1 MAICVILCPIA
12 HYGLSMFD
20 SYSGYRLLT
29 RLVIFLL
36 LCFAVGLLIDQVMW
50 VMLIGA
56 IGLLVWHYKQ
66 LSRLN
71 YWLWRD
77 KRLTPPNGSGS
88 WEGVFNGIYRLQ
100 GKNRKR
106 VSQLAF
112 LLARFRQGA
121 EALPDAAVVLD
132 SDNNIL
138 WCNKL
143 AQLLIGLAWPQ
154 DNGQRIDN
162 LIRHP
167 DFSRY
172 LKQADFDEPFELTD
186 TQNDARVLEIR
197 IMGYGSGQRLLIA
210 RDITRIRQL
219 EGMRKEFVANVSHE
233 LKTPLT
239 VLQGYLEMMQGMAE
253 PGSPSIKAMDQMQ
266 QQTERMRSMVEQLLV
281 LSRIEDASAVN
292 LGAKVNMGLLLGT
305 LKEEAQA
312 LALDQYTLSFESD
325 ANLNI
330 YGNEMLLRSA
340 CSNLV
345 SNAIRYTEPGGKVSI
360 AWKRVPM
367 GAKFSVTDSGE
378 GIAPQ
383 HLTRLTERFYRVD
396 SARSRQSGGTG
407 LGLAITKHALS
418 HHQSDLNI
426 ESRLGKGSCFSFII
440 PNHLIDEG

>member
-1 MAICVILCPIA
+1 
-12 HYGLSMFD
+12 MFK
-20 SYSGYRLLT
+20 SYSGYRLLS
-29 RLVIFLL
+29 RLVLFLL
-36 LCFAVGLLIDQVMW
+36 CSFVVGLVVGQVLW
-50 VMLIGA
+50 VMLLA
-56 IGLLVWHYKQ
+56 SIGLLLWHYKQ

-71 YWLWRD
+71 FWLWRD
-77 KRLTPPNGSGS
+77 KRLTPPNGNGS

-106 VSQLAF
+106 VGQLAH
-112 LLARFRQGA
+112 LLSRFRQGA

-132 SDNNIL
+132 SQLNML

-143 AQLLIGLAWPQ
+143 AQLLLGLVWPQ

-167 DFSRY
+167 DFSLY
-172 LKQADFDEPFELTD
+172 LRKAQFDDPFEYID
-186 TQNDARVLEIR
+186 TQSEGRVLEIR
-197 IMGYGSGQRLLIA
+197 IMGYGAGQLLLIA

-253 PGSPSIKAMDQMQ
+253 PNSPSIKAMDQMQ
-266 QQTERMRSMVEQLLV
+266 QQTNRMRSMVEQLLV

-292 LGAKVNMGLLLGT
+292 LEAKVNMTVLMDT
-305 LKEEAQA
+305 LKEEAKA
-312 LALDQYTLSFESD
+312 LAMDEYELSFDSTPK
-325 ANLNI
+325 LNI

-345 SNAIRYTEPGGKVSI
+345 SNAIRYTEPGGKVAI
-360 AWKRVPM
+360 AWKRVAL
-367 GAKFSVTDSGE
+367 GAEFSVTDTGE

-383 HLTRLTERFYRVD
+383 HLARLTERFYRVD
-396 SARSRQSGGTG
+396 SARSRQSGGSG

-418 HHQSDLNI
+418 HHQSDLMI
-426 ESRLGKGSCFSFII
+426 ESKVGKGSRFSFII
-440 PNHLIDEG
+440 PNHLLE

>member
-1 MAICVILCPIA
+1 MLLGSIA
-12 HYGLSMFD
+12 
-20 SYSGYRLLT
+20 
-29 RLVIFLL
+29 
-36 LCFAVGLLIDQVMW
+36 LLI
-50 VMLIGA
+50 
-56 IGLLVWHYKQ
+56 WHYKQ
-66 LSRLN
+66 ISRLN

-106 VSQLAF
+106 VSQLAY

-132 SDNNIL
+132 SENNIA

-143 AQLLIGLAWPQ
+143 AQLMLGLVWPQ

-167 DFSRY
+167 DFSKY
-172 LKQADFDEPFELTD
+172 LKQADFDEPFELID
-186 TQNDARVLEIR
+186 TQSDSRILEIR

-253 PGSPSIKAMDQMQ
+253 PDSPNAKAMSQMQ
-266 QQTERMRSMVEQLLV
+266 QQTNRMRSMVEQLLV
-281 LSRIEDASAVN
+281 LSRIEDGSAVN
-292 LGAKVNMGLLLGT
+292 LETKVNMTVLMET

-312 LALDQYTLSFESD
+312 LALGQYELSIEAD
-325 ANLNI
+325 PGLNL
-330 YGNEMLLRSA
+330 YGSEVQLRSA

-345 SNAIRYTEPGGKVSI
+345 SNAIRYTEPGGKISI
-360 AWKRVPM
+360 RWKRVPM
-367 GAKFSVTDSGE
+367 GAEFSVTDTGE
-378 GIAPQ
+378 GID
-383 HLTRLTERFYRVD
+383 RKSVV
-396 SARSRQSGGTG
+396 
-407 LGLAITKHALS
+407 
-418 HHQSDLNI
+418 
-426 ESRLGKGSCFSFII
+426 
-440 PNHLIDEG
+440 

>member
-1 MAICVILCPIA
+1 
-12 HYGLSMFD
+12 MFD
-20 SYSGYRLLT
+20 SYSGYQLLT
-29 RLVIFLL
+29 RLVIYLL
-36 LCFAVGLLIDQVMW
+36 LCLAVGLLINQVLW
-50 VMLIGA
+50 IMLLGSLA
-56 IGLLVWHYKQ
+56 LLAWHYKQ
-66 LSRLN
+66 ISRLN

-106 VSQLAF
+106 VSQLAY

-132 SDNNIL
+132 SENNIA

-143 AQLLIGLAWPQ
+143 AQLLLGLVWPQ

-167 DFSRY
+167 DFAKY
-172 LKQADFDEPFELTD
+172 LRQADFDEPFELTD
-186 TQNDARVLEIR
+186 THSDGRVLEIR
-197 IMGYGSGQRLLIA
+197 IMDYGSGQRLLIA

-253 PGSPSIKAMDQMQ
+253 PDSPNLKAVSQMQ
-266 QQTERMRSMVEQLLV
+266 QQTNRMRSMVEQLLV
-281 LSRIEDASAVN
+281 LSRIEDGSAVN
-292 LGAKVNMGLLLGT
+292 LETKVNMGHLIDT
-305 LKEEAQA
+305 LKEEALA
-312 LALDQYTLSFESD
+312 LAMDQYELTIQAEPGL
-325 ANLNI
+325 NL
-330 YGNEMLLRSA
+330 YGSEVQLRSA

-345 SNAIRYTEPGGKVSI
+345 SNAIRYTEPGGKI
-360 AWKRVPM
+360 TICWKRVPL
-367 GAKFSVTDSGE
+367 GAEFSVTDTGE

-418 HHQSDLNI
+418 HHQSDLMI
-426 ESRLGKGSCFSFII
+426 ESKLGVGSRFSFII
-440 PNHLIDEG
+440 PNHLLDIQR